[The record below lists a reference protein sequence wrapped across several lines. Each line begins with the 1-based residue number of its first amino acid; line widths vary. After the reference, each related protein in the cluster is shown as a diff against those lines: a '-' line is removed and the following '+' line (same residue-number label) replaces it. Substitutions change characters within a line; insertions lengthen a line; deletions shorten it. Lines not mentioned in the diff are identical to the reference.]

1 MYGVVL
7 THVRHVVLKRCS
19 ITQGWSCVQAARQQE
34 TAATLAG
41 QELLAEEE
49 QEQAKAA
56 AKRAKKQ
63 KAKSR
68 KQQSQEQQQ
77 QQRHEQEPDE
87 SEPSETFFTD
97 SLAVHDSDSAST
109 QLDLSAQHMVR
120 NAGTTG
126 RDTAHAES
134 PEGHEAVSPDL
145 IVSDKLR
152 SELQVCAEPS
162 VSAKSSS
169 SSNGSLHSC
178 KGDQQLQD
186 LFLCPI
192 TQVH

>member
-1 MYGVVL
+1 M
-7 THVRHVVLKRCS
+7 
-19 ITQGWSCVQAARQQE
+19 QAARQQE

-77 QQRHEQEPDE
+77 QRHEQEPDE

-97 SLAVHDSDSAST
+97 SLAIHDSDSAST

-134 PEGHEAVSPDL
+134 PEGHDAVSPDL
-145 IVSDKLR
+145 IVSDKLQ